1 MTMDTVIQFKWNS
14 GKAIQATAYLVG
26 KLGQV
31 TKLKLVKLLYIADR
45 DHFLQHGTP
54 ITGDK
59 QYALPLG
66 PVPSRTLDMLNGQ
79 IPESEECY
87 RRVHQDDYTFTVK
100 EEATVDLLSES
111 ELAVL
116 DAVLKEHG
124 NKSSSALVK
133 ETHEFPEYKEMCS
146 QGPSV
151 PITYETILR
160 CHETGD
166 GRRFRH
172 NRPVVS
178 RETIANMECPFPPWQ
193 PLKS

>member
-1 MTMDTVIQFKWNS
+1 MDTVIQFKWNA

-26 KLGQV
+26 KLGTV

-45 DHFLQHGTP
+45 DHFLQHGAP
-54 ITGDK
+54 ITGDR

-66 PVPSRTLDMLNGQ
+66 PVPSTTLDMLNGQ
-79 IPESEECY
+79 MIPESEECY
-87 RRVHQDDYTFTVK
+87 RQVHLDDYTFTLRK
-100 EEATVDLLSES
+100 GTTASLLSES

-116 DAVLKEHG
+116 DAVLEEHG

-133 ETHEFPEYKEMCS
+133 YTHEFPEYKEMCS
-146 QGPSV
+146 QGSSV
-151 PITYETILR
+151 PISYETILR

-166 GRRFRH
+166 GKRFRH

-178 RETIANMECPFPPWQ
+178 RETMASMECPFDH
-193 PLKS
+193 